1 MKEPWVRWLAFA
13 VLAVTVLVSSCQ
25 ALAAP
30 NDAAQ
35 PSIAQERQD
44 R

>member
-25 ALAAP
+25 ALADP
-30 NDAAQ
+30 VRSPTTTAA
-35 PSIAQERQD
+35 ERTGK
-44 R
+44 

>member
-25 ALAAP
+25 ALATPVATQV
-30 NDAAQ
+30 DEQ
-35 PSIAQERQD
+35 GQR
-44 R
+44 